1 MTRVLLLSPFA
12 PVPGHGHAAD
22 DTLVR
27 LVPRLAER
35 TELLV
40 YSPQHRGPQR
50 TDVGYT
56 SLPSTVVRPP
66 RRSDRLGIRPAWL
79 RTAWPRAATA
89 EALELVA
96 RIRPDVVH
104 AEYLQSAEAVA
115 ACGNAVL
122 GLHDITERVM
132 RESWSA
138 SPWRQRPYRLAELLR
153 TRRFERSAMR
163 GAAVV
168 TTLSEPDFAVASAY
182 NPRTMLVRP
191 GVELGERTWRPP
203 GRGAAPRLVFA
214 GAMFRRAN
222 VLAALMLGREVMPLV
237 WRSLPAAELRIVGH
251 RPTPSVLELARD
263 QSRIVVTGDVP
274 DLDGEMLAADVVVA
288 PSVLGGGILMKVL
301 RAMALGCPVITSP
314 GPADS
319 VGGDGSNLFV
329 AATPDE
335 IASAVRTV
343 VESPDDAA
351 ARGARAR
358 AHVGATFRW
367 DDAVEAYLTAYAMA
381 SGR

>member
-1 MTRVLLLSPFA
+1 
-12 PVPGHGHAAD
+12 
-22 DTLVR
+22 
-27 LVPRLAER
+27 
-35 TELLV
+35 
-40 YSPQHRGPQR
+40 
-50 TDVGYT
+50 
-56 SLPSTVVRPP
+56 
-66 RRSDRLGIRPAWL
+66 
-79 RTAWPRAATA
+79 
-89 EALELVA
+89 
-96 RIRPDVVH
+96 
-104 AEYLQSAEAVA
+104 VA

-138 SPWRQRPYRLAELLR
+138 SSWRQRPYRLAELLR

-163 GAAVV
+163 SAAVV

-191 GVELGERTWRPP
+191 GVELGERMWRPP
-203 GRGAAPRLVFA
+203 GRGTAPRLVFA

-237 WRSLPAAELRIVGH
+237 WRTLPAAELRVVGN
-251 RPTPSVLELARD
+251 RPTPSVLDLARAER
-263 QSRIVVTGDVP
+263 RIVVTGDVP
-274 DLDGEMLAADVVVA
+274 DLDGELLAADVVIA

-319 VGGDGSNLFV
+319 VGGDATNLFV
-329 AATPDE
+329 AGTPDE
-335 IASAVRTV
+335 MVAAVHAV
-343 VESPDDAA
+343 VESPDEAA
-351 ARGARAR
+351 ARGRRAR
-358 AHVGATFRW
+358 EHVGATFRW

-381 SGR
+381 SRR

>member
-12 PVPGHGHAAD
+12 PVAGHGHAAD

-40 YSPQHRGPQR
+40 YSPQHQGPQR
-50 TDVGYT
+50 TDLGYT
-56 SLPSTVVRPP
+56 PLPSTALRPP
-66 RRSDRLGIRPAWL
+66 RRTDRLGLKPAWL

-104 AEYLQSAEAVA
+104 AEYLQSAEAVT

-122 GLHDITERVM
+122 GLHDITEQVM

-138 SPWRQRPYRLAELLR
+138 ATWRQRPYRLAELIR
-153 TRRFERSAMR
+153 TRSFERSAMR
-163 GAAVV
+163 RAAVV
-168 TTLSEPDFAVASAY
+168 ITLSEPDFAVAFAY
-182 NPRTMLVRP
+182 NRHTMLVRP
-191 GVELGERTWRPP
+191 GVDLGDRTWRPP

-222 VLAALMLGREVMPLV
+222 VLAALMLGRTVMPLV
-237 WRSLPAAELRIVGH
+237 WHSLPAAELHIVGTG
-251 RPTPSVLELARD
+251 PTAPVLDLARTD
-263 QSRIVVTGDVP
+263 GRITVTGDVP
-274 DLDGEMLAADVVVA
+274 DLDAALLAADVIVA
-288 PSVLGGGILMKVL
+288 PSVLGGGVLMKVL
-301 RAMALGCPVITSP
+301 RAMALGCPVITTP

-319 VGGDGSNLFV
+319 VGGDSSNLFV
-329 AATPDE
+329 AATSDE
-335 IASAVRTV
+335 IADAVCV
-343 VESPDDAA
+343 VVASPDEAA
-351 ARGARAR
+351 ARGRRAR
-358 AHVGATFRW
+358 EHVGATFRW
-367 DDAVEAYLTAYAMA
+367 DDAVEAYLTAYALA
-381 SGR
+381 SRR